1 MQISLSFEKF
11 DEVLNGSK
19 VSNGMHFLS
28 FLLLL
33 LTILVEILTDNF
45 NFLVVWGNHE

>member
-28 FLLLL
+28 FLFF
-33 LTILVEILTDNF
+33 TYYNF
-45 NFLVVWGNHE
+45 SRDFK

>member
-19 VSNGMHFLS
+19 VSNGMHFVFSS
-28 FLLLL
+28 F
-33 LTILVEILTDNF
+33 TYYNF
-45 NFLVVWGNHE
+45 SRDFK